1 MFAMASRPICPGD
14 AVTVAVLVAEM
25 LRRGADADW
34 SVKAGSLEWDVERT
48 VVHILGSLAK
58 HTLYLASRTSRYI
71 AWSVQKFPGATHAD
85 LIHSVEW
92 CGRALANVAA
102 ETPPDVRA
110 FHTLGMAD
118 AEGYVALDCFHMLE
132 HAHDVA
138 LGLELYFDAP
148 SEICEAVLA
157 RHYPWLPIDAA
168 PWSTLLWVAGRTVIP
183 GQDPFDQFI
192 GPVLAP
198 LAEWDG
204 SIPRHPPKPPTEW
217 VFEREQRR
225 WRPVAA
231 Y

>member
-1 MFAMASRPICPGD
+1 MVVPPNEGPDGRLSDR
-14 AVTVAVLVAEM
+14 VAWFRQHL
-25 LRRGADADW
+25 
-34 SVKAGSLEWDVERT
+34 
-48 VVHILGSLAK
+48 H
-58 HTLYLASRTSRYI
+58 HT
-71 AWSVQKFPGATHAD
+71 THAD

-110 FHTLGMAD
+110 FHALGMAD

-138 LGLELYFDAP
+138 LGLGLHFDAP
-148 SEICEAVLA
+148 AEICEAVLA
-157 RHYPWLPIDAA
+157 RHYPWVPIDAA

-183 GQDPFDQFI
+183 GKDPFDQSV
-192 GPVLAP
+192 GPVLGP

-204 SIPRHPPKPPTEW
+204 SIPRHRPHPPSEW
-217 VFEREQRR
+217 VFEREQRQ